1 MRTLIVEDDLA
12 SQMLLKKFFSTLGVV
27 VVAENGEEGVAA
39 FLNSLENST
48 PFDLICLD
56 IMMPI
61 MDGQSALKLIRQIE
75 IEKGIPVEQQ
85 IRVIMTTALD
95 DPENIRES
103 YVEGSA
109 TSYITKPV
117 NFLMLKMLLQ
127 QLGFSFRS

>member
-12 SQMLLKKFFSTLGVV
+12 SQMLLNKFFSTFGVV

-127 QLGFSFRS
+127 QLGFSLRS